1 MAVEERPVPRFTR
14 SGVEYLDFGFGL
26 YGTVVFAHG
35 FRDSAQ
41 GWVPLGRELV
51 RRRWRVLAVQRKA
64 APARVTD
71 SGELLEIYA
80 DQVLGVV
87 DTATSAGERVVVA
100 GQSMGGAVAE
110 LAAVRLGSRAQR
122 LVLITPAPLGGT
134 PPPSQVLSTFEA
146 AAQIS
151 DPEAVGTGKLTLCVN
166 TDADTK
172 RRLIMST
179 PRENPEAIMQSL
191 SSWVGG
197 HEAGRRPSP
206 VAVPTLLVTTDDQ
219 FFTEEMLRRQ
229 VAPRFEQIRVEAVHG
244 AGHYPHLERPVELAG
259 LIARFLSTS
268 TPQTTV
274 ETRTPSRS
282 GQ

>member
-1 MAVEERPVPRFTR
+1 MGVEERPVPRFTR

-41 GWVPLGRELV
+41 GWVPVGRELV
-51 RRRWRVLAVQRKA
+51 TDGWRVLAVQRKA
-64 APARVTD
+64 APAWLAD
-71 SGELLEIYA
+71 SGQLLEIYA
-80 DQVLGVV
+80 DQVLDVV
-87 DTATSAGERVVVA
+87 ESAVSAGERVVVA

-110 LAAVRLGSRAQR
+110 LAALRLGSRVDR

-134 PPPSQVLSTFEA
+134 PLPNEVLAMFEA
-146 AAQIS
+146 AAQVS

-179 PRENPEAIMQSL
+179 PAEKPEAILQSL
-191 SSWVGG
+191 SSWVAG
-197 HEAGRRPSP
+197 HQAGRGQST
-206 VAVPTLLVTTDDQ
+206 VAVPTLLVTTDDT
-219 FFTEEMLRRQ
+219 FFTADMLRRQ
-229 VAPRFEQIRVEAVHG
+229 VAQRFKQIRVEAVHG

-259 LIARFLSTS
+259 LITQFLASS
-268 TPQTTV
+268 PENTV
-274 ETRTPSRS
+274 EHTRSPGGMS
-282 GQ
+282 

>member
-41 GWVPLGRELV
+41 GWVPVGRELV
-51 RRRWRVLAVQRKA
+51 TSGWRVLAVQRKA
-64 APARVTD
+64 APAWLAD
-71 SGELLEIYA
+71 SGQLLEIYA
-80 DQVLGVV
+80 DQVLDVV
-87 DTATSAGERVVVA
+87 EAAISAGERVVVA

-110 LAAVRLGSRAQR
+110 LAALRLGSRVDR

-134 PPPSQVLSTFEA
+134 PLPNEVLAMFEA
-146 AAQIS
+146 AAQVS

-179 PRENPEAIMQSL
+179 PAEKPEAILQSL
-191 SSWVGG
+191 SSWVAG
-197 HEAGRRPSP
+197 HQAGRGQSS
-206 VAVPTLLVTTDDQ
+206 VAVPTLLVTTDDT
-219 FFTEEMLRRQ
+219 FFTADMLRRQ
-229 VAPRFEQIRVEAVHG
+229 VAQRFKQIRVEAVHG

-259 LIARFLSTS
+259 LITQFLASS
-268 TPQTTV
+268 PENTV
-274 ETRTPSRS
+274 EHTRSPGGMS
-282 GQ
+282 